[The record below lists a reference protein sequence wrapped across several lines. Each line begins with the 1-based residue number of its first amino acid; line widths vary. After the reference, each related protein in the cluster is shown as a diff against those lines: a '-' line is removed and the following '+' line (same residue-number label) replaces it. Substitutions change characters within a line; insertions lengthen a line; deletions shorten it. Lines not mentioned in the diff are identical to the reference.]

1 VEFRKTVILQV
12 DVIVLLKLYT
22 VQKQNLGLQPFIA
35 LSAFV
40 VQISVVYEVELA
52 HDWLAISTMVFLT
65 MCIAALISL
74 VGVALFARNFYGN
87 ANEYPFGHSFA
98 LTIVGFVFFFVNGI
112 LLVVH
117 TISIHR
123 YLCSARAN
131 LRGRSQSP
139 GFLGFL
145 QDCCGVL

>member
-1 VEFRKTVILQV
+1 
-12 DVIVLLKLYT
+12 
-22 VQKQNLGLQPFIA
+22 
-35 LSAFV
+35 
-40 VQISVVYEVELA
+40 VYEVELA

-123 YLCSARAN
+123 YLSSARAN

-139 GFLGFL
+139 GFLGCL